1 MARGAARR
9 RGAFWFIAA
18 AGRRR
23 RAFVGL
29 RGRAARGAASV
40 GRAAAARALA
50 SVFVVFLR
58 LSFSVFY
65 GSLRFP
71 RLRFA
76 GAERGSRDS
85 QGPLHIHHDRVRA
98 TKHAPRDPFS
108 VLERRHGLAEI
119 VE

>member
-1 MARGAARR
+1 M
-9 RGAFWFIAA
+9 
-18 AGRRR
+18 
-23 RAFVGL
+23 
-29 RGRAARGAASV
+29 
-40 GRAAAARALA
+40 
-50 SVFVVFLR
+50 VFLR

-85 QGPLHIHHDRVRA
+85 QGPLHIHDDRVRA

>member
-1 MARGAARR
+1 M
-9 RGAFWFIAA
+9 
-18 AGRRR
+18 
-23 RAFVGL
+23 
-29 RGRAARGAASV
+29 
-40 GRAAAARALA
+40 
-50 SVFVVFLR
+50 
-58 LSFSVFY
+58 FY

-85 QGPLHIHHDRVRA
+85 QGPLHIHYDRVRA